1 MKKRLITI
9 NSNDL
14 PKSVET
20 KNLFKEKFKEAGFDV
35 SEEFSDDT
43 ELVVCVG
50 GDGSFLKTVRDFDYP
65 EVPIVGINTGHLG
78 FFPEIVPDKIDEF
91 IESYLNENYMIQEVP
106 LLRAMICTNKSCVNF
121 FALNDV
127 TIKGDKSRTVHLKL
141 LVNGK
146 KVENFSGDGM
156 IICSQTGST
165 AYTYSAGGSIIDC
178 NIDAIQLT
186 PLSPINTNAYR
197 SFTSSIIFS
206 KDTEISIIPE
216 YRFEDSI
223 LIVIDGVELR
233 FKQIT
238 DINICTS
245 DVKLKLLRLSDYEFW
260 DRVSAKILIEYYSI
274 KKLIYWREFKWK

>member
-1 MKKRLITI
+1 MLGEM
-9 NSNDL
+9 DL
-14 PKSVET
+14 
-20 KNLFKEKFKEAGFDV
+20 
-35 SEEFSDDT
+35 
-43 ELVVCVG
+43 
-50 GDGSFLKTVRDFDYP
+50 LKTVRDFDYP

-223 LIVIDGVELR
+223 LIIIDGVELR

-260 DRVSAKILIEYYSI
+260 DRVSAKFL
-274 KKLIYWREFKWK
+274 

>member
-91 IESYLNENYMIQEVP
+91 IESYLDENYMIQEVP

-260 DRVSAKILIEYYSI
+260 DRVSAKFL
-274 KKLIYWREFKWK
+274 

>member
-14 PKSVET
+14 PKSIET
-20 KNLFKEKFKEAGFDV
+20 KKLFKRKLIDAGFDV
-35 SEEFSDDT
+35 SEEFSNDT
-43 ELVVCVG
+43 ELIVCIG

-65 EVPIVGINTGHLG
+65 EIPIVGVNTGHLG
-78 FFPEIVPDKIDEF
+78 FFPEIMPDKIDEF

-106 LLRAMICTNKSCVNF
+106 LLRAMICTKQSCVNF
-121 FALNDV
+121 FALNEV
-127 TIKGDKSRTVHLKL
+127 TIRGDKSRTIHLDL

-146 KVENFSGDGM
+146 RVENFSGDGM

-165 AYTYSAGGSIIDC
+165 AYTYSAGGSIIDPT
-178 NIDAIQLT
+178 IDAIQLT

-206 KDTEISIIPE
+206 KDTDISILPE
-216 YRFEDSI
+216 YHFENSI

-238 DINICTS
+238 KINICTS
-245 DVKLKLLRLSDYEFW
+245 DVKLKFLRLSDYEFW
-260 DRVSAKILIEYYSI
+260 NRVSAKFL
-274 KKLIYWREFKWK
+274 